1 MVSGG
6 AGVSGRG
13 HLGHISGMKRKEK
26 GESGQGGFHMETVEY
41 ESISFT
47 VWDVGSHCKFRPLW
61 RHCFQDTTG
70 EPESGDTQVLKM
82 DPAQPPQKTAIA
94 LSRQEEPCDSAGG
107 RSSFPRQDGG
117 SRDGVLL
124 CHPDWSPVV

>member
-61 RHCFQDTTG
+61 RHCFQDTTDLIFVVDSNDREG
-70 EPESGDTQVLKM
+70 IAEAREVLT
-82 DPAQPPQKTAIA
+82 DLLA
-94 LSRQEEPCDSAGG
+94 EEELRNA
-107 RSSFPRQDGG
+107 
-117 SRDGVLL
+117 VLL
-124 CHPDWSPVV
+124 VFANKQVEDYSLF